1 MLTGQPQECSYF
13 WARTTGL
20 AKKENIRSVDFQSN
34 MYNNVNVDSGFE
46 TLSWRPVCLQY
57 FDNVYIPG
65 DVKNCLFTHGLWNI

>member
-46 TLSWRPVCLQY
+46 TLS
-57 FDNVYIPG
+57 
-65 DVKNCLFTHGLWNI
+65 